1 MRALLMATTLAAI
14 ILTLTGCI
22 STTDP
27 DAPLSAV
34 RVAPMGPGQFMVTC
48 VDSPLYCARMSNK
61 TCPAGYDVVSNTS
74 NPADYG
80 RMTMIV
86 KCH

>member
-1 MRALLMATTLAAI
+1 MRALSTMALAMIALTLA
-14 ILTLTGCI
+14 GCI
-22 STTDP
+22 SETDP
-27 DAPLSAV
+27 NAFFSTV

-74 NPADYG
+74 NSADYG
-80 RMTMIV
+80 RMTMII